1 MLPQPLLNCYSYSM
15 TSPSKGQGN
24 GVESSQRPAADCEH
38 ILQRGE
44 YLYEVRPHTFWNAL
58 YLGHRWVSVCVLWG
72 SSQSWWYD
80 DIVWSLR
87 ELRSLV
93 KVKERLLKHSTLR
106 CKSGPGKC
114 CELLVVS
121 GSYVPTSDMCEGP
134 KHMSPAL
141 VCGVASGN
149 SDEHKTKA
157 VP

>member
-93 KVKERLLKHSTLR
+93 KVKVRLHKNLAVVPQALGTAVSSLCQDSMFPHQTSAEGQSTWAQLW
-106 CKSGPGKC
+106 CMEG
-114 CELLVVS
+114 LL
-121 GSYVPTSDMCEGP
+121 GT
-134 KHMSPAL
+134 
-141 VCGVASGN
+141 
-149 SDEHKTKA
+149 
-157 VP
+157 